1 MEVKKIKQITHLL
14 VNKKLSGEPIELKEG
29 YSKVR
34 LQADSD
40 MITDSS
46 GLIHGGFTFSLADY
60 AAMLAINHPNVV
72 LGGAHSRFLLPVVEG
87 DVLIAEAQL
96 AKKEGKK
103 LIVKVN
109 VRRNDDIVFN
119 GEFIC
124 FTPEKY
130 ILGDE

>member
-1 MEVKKIKQITHLL
+1 VFLIKQITHLN

-29 YSKVR
+29 YSKVK
-34 LQADSD
+34 LQTNSD
-40 MITDSS
+40 MVTDSS

-72 LGGAHSRFLLPVVEG
+72 LGAASSRFLLPVIEG

-96 AKKEGKK
+96 VRKEGKK
-103 LIVKVN
+103 LIVDVSVK
-109 VRRNDDIVFN
+109 RKEQDIFT

-130 ILGDE
+130 ILGGD